1 MFGLGVGEVLVILV
15 IALVF
20 IGPKKLPELAK
31 GLGKGMREF
40 QNAMRGIN
48 QSFQNPP
55 DINTQDRNQQ
65 VNQSAPFEEQF
76 PDDPVH
82 DQNKPEEDI
91 QLETEESNGV
101 EKSEPQ
107 NIKKES

>member
-48 QSFQNPP
+48 QTFQNPP
-55 DINTQDRNQQ
+55 DPNTQDKNQQ

-76 PDDPVH
+76 PDDPAH
-82 DQNKPEEDI
+82 DQNKPVEDI
-91 QLETEESNGV
+91 ELEAQQSNGTKKLDP
-101 EKSEPQ
+101 E